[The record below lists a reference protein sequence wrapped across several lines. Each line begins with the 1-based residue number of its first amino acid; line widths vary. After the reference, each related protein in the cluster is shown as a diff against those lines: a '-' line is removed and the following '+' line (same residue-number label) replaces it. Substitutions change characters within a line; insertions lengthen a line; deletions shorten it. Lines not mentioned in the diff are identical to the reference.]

1 MLVLYVIYSYNS
13 YLVYVSTEN
22 KGGYEWRIGKGG
34 E

>member
-1 MLVLYVIYSYNS
+1 MPVLYVIYSCIS
-13 YLVYVSTEN
+13 YLVYVSTGN